1 VSVRQRR
8 APVTRG
14 YAVVVRPRG
23 RVPQVAVGTAAVLVL
38 LAGLLAVG
46 LPGSRGLGLSTGFA
60 VAAAL
65 LVPLGVGGLVFA
77 VGERHN
83 ASLTSV
89 DGNLITTNWRGRQ
102 LVLPRTE
109 IQHVFTIQLTDANSV
124 RSTASAANTFLVI
137 RSRTGTGQALRLSA
151 WTRSR
156 MWDDLWASLGVQVAE
171 FPEPMTLRRFR
182 ASFPTVTLP
191 WRLAHPWQVA
201 AVALAIG
208 LPYLVVALSLVGP
221 PGG

>member
-1 VSVRQRR
+1 LTRQRR
-8 APVTRG
+8 APETRG

-23 RVPQVAVGTAAVLVL
+23 RVLQVAVGLAAVLVL
-38 LAGLLAVG
+38 LAVVLAVG

-60 VAAAL
+60 MAAAL
-65 LVPLGVGGLVFA
+65 LVPLGLGGLVFA
-77 VGERHN
+77 VGERRN
-83 ASLTSV
+83 ANLTSV

-102 LVLPRTE
+102 LVLPRTG

-124 RSTASAANTFLVI
+124 RSTASAVNTFLVI

-171 FPEPMTLRRFR
+171 FPNR
-182 ASFPTVTLP
+182 
-191 WRLAHPWQVA
+191 
-201 AVALAIG
+201 
-208 LPYLVVALSLVGP
+208 
-221 PGG
+221 